1 MKGLKADW
9 RLIVGY
15 LLAHPLIYFSFEE
28 KKVFW
33 YLFTATML
41 VLISYSILHEE
52 IENKSGKW
60 NDRMLG
66 ILSGIILYAVFW
78 SGNTLIEL
86 FDLPFANQIDSL
98 YRQFSPESFWHFLVL
113 LLILAPGEE
122 IFWRGFIQKR
132 ILRYLRVW
140 PSIILSTLLYASVQF
155 YSGEWILVLAAVIG
169 GFVWGAL
176 YAWKRSIRL
185 VVISHITFDLLLFII
200 FPLY

>member
-1 MKGLKADW
+1 MKSLRADW
-9 RLIVGY
+9 RLIIGY

-28 KKVFW
+28 KKIFW

-52 IENKSGKW
+52 LENNESKW

-66 ILSGIILYAVFW
+66 LLSGIFLFGVFW
-78 SGNTLIEL
+78 LGNSLINV
-86 FDLPFANQIDSL
+86 FNLPFVDQIRSL
-98 YRQFSPESFWHFLVL
+98 YRQFSPVSLWHYIGL

-132 ILRYLRVW
+132 ILKHTGVW

-155 YSGEWILVLAAVIG
+155 YSGEWILVLAAAVSG
-169 GFVWGAL
+169 LVWSSL
-176 YAWKRSIRL
+176 YAWQRSIRL
-185 VVISHITFDLLLFII
+185 VISSHIVFDLFLFII
-200 FPLY
+200 LPFY